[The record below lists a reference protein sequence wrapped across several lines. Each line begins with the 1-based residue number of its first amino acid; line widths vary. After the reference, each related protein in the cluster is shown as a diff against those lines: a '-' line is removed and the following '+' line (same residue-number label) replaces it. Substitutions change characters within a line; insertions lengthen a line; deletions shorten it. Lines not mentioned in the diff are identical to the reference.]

1 MVSRDVPTAFP
12 ASIMRCYC
20 FRSFRL
26 SVMSFF
32 GFDTSLP
39 ADDKAA
45 VLSSKDEERALNDKI
60 ERALAA
66 SAQEDVEVYTWGQD
80 GYDGLG
86 EQLDEAN
93 DDVNEDTFGT
103 FAEEVGTDFDFG
115 HAAAAPPRSDRNA
128 SAFAA
133 SLDDFWDTPALSRT
147 TASVQPP
154 MSHAL
159 LKRLRFLNG
168 GVLTSGAAQF
178 FNLDEYGI
186 A

>member
-103 FAEEVGTDFDFG
+103 FAEEV
-115 HAAAAPPRSDRNA
+115 
-128 SAFAA
+128 
-133 SLDDFWDTPALSRT
+133 
-147 TASVQPP
+147 
-154 MSHAL
+154 
-159 LKRLRFLNG
+159 
-168 GVLTSGAAQF
+168 
-178 FNLDEYGI
+178 
-186 A
+186 